1 MCVQFSCFTYRWK
14 EFAKKS
20 KINKIPLK
28 EDDRVTV
35 EKVQSK
41 LQSATERKETAKTL
55 DEKLSAAQALEVA
68 RAEYKQVGVSLQYFA
83 MTQNIGVQD
92 QKRRFEE
99 KHKFKAA
106 PSLESLE
113 SRIDK
118 WTDDIRKLETDIRN
132 RDENKEVALGT
143 SKINYMDPRIS
154 VAWCKRCEVPIDKVF
169 ARTLRDKFNWAMAVS
184 PDWKFE

>member
-1 MCVQFSCFTYRWK
+1 MCGLCVQFSCFTYRWK

-83 MTQNIGVQD
+83 MTQNIGV
-92 QKRRFEE
+92 
-99 KHKFKAA
+99 
-106 PSLESLE
+106 
-113 SRIDK
+113 
-118 WTDDIRKLETDIRN
+118 
-132 RDENKEVALGT
+132 
-143 SKINYMDPRIS
+143 
-154 VAWCKRCEVPIDKVF
+154 
-169 ARTLRDKFNWAMAVS
+169 
-184 PDWKFE
+184 